1 MREGKSLFQ
10 KKKKK
15 VKLVSTFNGIIFPE
29 MLPHPDNYS

>member
-10 KKKKK
+10 KKKK
-15 VKLVSTFNGIIFPE
+15 VQLVSMFNGIIVPD